1 MKPKAFVIA
10 WADPVT
16 NPEGAKRYREAPP
29 PTHEV
34 LWGVLDFRVYVP
46 PELPDDMV
54 AAAKAVRDHL
64 NARGMSVLRLADG
77 KREFVR
83 PEAMRRPG

>member
-1 MKPKAFVIA
+1 MKPKAYVIA

-34 LWGVLDFRVYVP
+34 LWGILDFRVYVS

-54 AAAKAVRDHL
+54 AAAKAVRKHM
-64 NARGMSVLRLADG
+64 NACRMSVLRVADG
-77 KREFVR
+77 E
-83 PEAMRRPG
+83 RRYIS